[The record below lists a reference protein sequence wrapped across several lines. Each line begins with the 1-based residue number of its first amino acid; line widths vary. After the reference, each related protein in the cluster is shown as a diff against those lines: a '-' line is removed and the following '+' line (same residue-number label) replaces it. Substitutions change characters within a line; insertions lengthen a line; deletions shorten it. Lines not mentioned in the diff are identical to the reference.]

1 MNILIYVC
9 QKDMIIPFVDTD
21 RGGAKKDP
29 TYKGINKGIL
39 SLKLMAIFGGNPKN
53 KEIHFIHR

>member
-1 MNILIYVC
+1 
-9 QKDMIIPFVDTD
+9 MIIPFVDTD